1 MGFRAGSGTTMDV
14 TTGLVMLM
22 GAAAVGAF
30 ATLAMLRRQRIHAG
44 GPQESLYATSTE
56 GMKRCPA
63 CNTGNLVT
71 DANCSSCGKHLPG

>member
-1 MGFRAGSGTTMDV
+1 MDV

-22 GAAAVGAF
+22 ARGGGGGRSPRSRCCAGSGSQAA
-30 ATLAMLRRQRIHAG
+30 
-44 GPQESLYATSTE
+44 GPHESLYATSTE

-71 DANCSSCGKHLPG
+71 DAICSNCGKHLPG